1 MAKTVHLICSPTRA
15 QMVCYELCGVL
26 EDRVSGGGTKFI
38 WEPVPDLCTPEH
50 RVEMFVPYFW

>member
-1 MAKTVHLICSPTRA
+1 
-15 QMVCYELCGVL
+15 MVCYELCGVL